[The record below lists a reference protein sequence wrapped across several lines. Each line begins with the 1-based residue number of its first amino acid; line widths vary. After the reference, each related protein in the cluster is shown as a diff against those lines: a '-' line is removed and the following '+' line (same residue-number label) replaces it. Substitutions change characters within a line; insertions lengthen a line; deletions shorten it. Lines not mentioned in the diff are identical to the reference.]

1 MCTTTLFFI
10 TKYWGGQ
17 KILCPP
23 CPKVGWTCAPSPPIN
38 SVPDSYRHKTSLAK
52 LQITVYSLAR
62 FVTYRCPGEGMV
74 DSTKNHLILC
84 LPRIVCSNLG
94 FFMSLYAVSQKLLL
108 AALDLTFIYQSSD
121 IVLEVFFCKCEK

>member
-1 MCTTTLFFI
+1 MSPLSKSWVDMCPL
-10 TKYWGGQ
+10 
-17 KILCPP
+17 
-23 CPKVGWTCAPSPPIN
+23 PPIN